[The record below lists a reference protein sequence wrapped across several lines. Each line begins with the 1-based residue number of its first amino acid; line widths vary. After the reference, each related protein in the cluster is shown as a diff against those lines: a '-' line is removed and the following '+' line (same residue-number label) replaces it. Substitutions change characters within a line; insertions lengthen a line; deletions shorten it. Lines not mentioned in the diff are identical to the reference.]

1 MIASLV
7 IGALLVATGLALLA
21 RPRVWDWARDQVGL
35 RASEVLPAG
44 ADHDRIVRAYLKI
57 LRVIRVFFGPWLLL
71 LGLAALLVMDAQI
84 AGLLGGVAL
93 LVAASFVQLF
103 WRFVPGAAYAMAS
116 AVLFGGI
123 GLALGI
129 AVTDSPWVSLG
140 AGLALAAV
148 ATVSRVLAA
157 RRSQTAATRTK
168 RTSQL
173 RPLVVFALAILSL
186 ALGLGPVAA
195 LLVLVGVPWALI
207 GGWLAVCVASVLV
220 GVWFAVRNV
229 RSS

>member
-7 IGALLVATGLALLA
+7 IGALLIVAGLVLLA
-21 RPRVWDWARDQVGL
+21 QPRVWDWANDQISL
-35 RASEVLPAG
+35 RASKLWPSEDRDRLLG
-44 ADHDRIVRAYLKI
+44 AYQKI

-93 LVAASFVQLF
+93 LVAASLVQLF
-103 WRFVPGAAYAMAS
+103 WRFVPATTYAMAS
-116 AVLFGGI
+116 AALFGGT

-129 AVTDSPWVSLG
+129 AVTDSPWIPLG
-140 AGLALAAV
+140 AGLAVAAM
-148 ATVSRVLAA
+148 ATAGRVLAVLGS
-157 RRSQTAATRTK
+157 RTAAGWTK
-168 RTSQL
+168 RTNPL
-173 RPLVVFALAILSL
+173 RPPIALALAILSL
-186 ALGLGPVAA
+186 TLGLGPLSG
-195 LLVLVGVPWALI
+195 LLLLFGVPWAWI
-207 GGWLAVCVASVLV
+207 GGWLALCVASVLV